1 MLHPKL
7 WLTFVSFAGTFRQMS
22 DAVDSGIP
30 IVLVQGSGGAAD
42 FMVDLWKQ
50 LHGRLVLNSANLSH
64 KKIDQ
69 IWIDVPRDLNLGSK
83 ALGFGGSVRPR

>member
-1 MLHPKL
+1 
-7 WLTFVSFAGTFRQMS
+7 MS

-42 FMVDLWKQ
+42 FMVELWKK
-50 LHGRLVLNSANLSH
+50 LHGRLVLNSGNLSH

-69 IWIDVPRDLNLGSK
+69 M
-83 ALGFGGSVRPR
+83 